1 MNMRRLRSALI
12 GLGAGLVL
20 CTPNA
25 LAQDNDSR
33 LEVVYASA
41 ITEGA
46 VRVSS
51 PMFKPAGN
59 FMLMSVETRN
69 NSAAPLQLE
78 YKVDWFD
85 ETGFPIVGVSGWQ
98 TLFLSP
104 NEAKDLRVA
113 GQQAGAYSARLTIR

>member
-1 MNMRRLRSALI
+1 MNMRRLQSALI

-20 CTPNA
+20 WSTPDA

-85 ETGFPIVGVSGWQ
+85 ETGFPIVGVSG
-98 TLFLSP
+98 
-104 NEAKDLRVA
+104 
-113 GQQAGAYSARLTIR
+113 